1 MLDLSSTPDEFLQPI
16 ACVVE
21 AALRHADSLRSEDV
35 MVVGAWC
42 RDIQHHALG
51 HRFATSATRDLDLA
65 LALSSWD
72 AYRALAD
79 AFPWVG
85 DTGIRFRIAEVTV
98 DLLPFGEIED
108 PQGTA
113 QPPTRG
119 EKLSV
124 WAFEEIFAASLSF
137 VLPAVGTVRIPT
149 VAGYAAAKL
158 GGWLDRSEWFEAKDA
173 ADLALVLYW
182 YGESGAV
189 HERLYATSAGNEI
202 LIAESADVPR
212 AAARMLGVDVATT
225 IGSDRLAE
233 LLARWPGNLNL
244 LIHELSVASDAAWP
258 RDGKRRSD
266 LVDTLTR
273 GMTESPPD
281 SASNPRGGDG

>member
-1 MLDLSSTPDEFLQPI
+1 MLDLSTTPDEFLEPI
-16 ACVVE
+16 ARVVE
-21 AALRHADSLRSEDV
+21 AALRHADSLRPGDV

-79 AFPWVG
+79 AFPKVG

-98 DLLPFGEIED
+98 DLLPFGNIED

-124 WAFEEIFAASLSF
+124 WAFEEIFAASLPL
-137 VLPAVGTVRIPT
+137 VLPAVHQPVLRLQPRTRHLPT
-149 VAGYAAAKL
+149 QHRY
-158 GGWLDRSEWFEAKDA
+158 
-173 ADLALVLYW
+173 LV
-182 YGESGAV
+182 
-189 HERLYATSAGNEI
+189 T
-202 LIAESADVPR
+202 
-212 AAARMLGVDVATT
+212 
-225 IGSDRLAE
+225 
-233 LLARWPGNLNL
+233 
-244 LIHELSVASDAAWP
+244 
-258 RDGKRRSD
+258 
-266 LVDTLTR
+266 
-273 GMTESPPD
+273 
-281 SASNPRGGDG
+281 

>member
-85 DTGIRFRIAEVTV
+85 DTGIRFRIAESPSTFSHSAKSKIRKAPRNR
-98 DLLPFGEIED
+98 LRE
-108 PQGTA
+108 
-113 QPPTRG
+113 
-119 EKLSV
+119 
-124 WAFEEIFAASLSF
+124 
-137 VLPAVGTVRIPT
+137 VR
-149 VAGYAAAKL
+149 
-158 GGWLDRSEWFEAKDA
+158 S
-173 ADLALVLYW
+173 
-182 YGESGAV
+182 
-189 HERLYATSAGNEI
+189 
-202 LIAESADVPR
+202 
-212 AAARMLGVDVATT
+212 
-225 IGSDRLAE
+225 
-233 LLARWPGNLNL
+233 
-244 LIHELSVASDAAWP
+244 
-258 RDGKRRSD
+258 
-266 LVDTLTR
+266 
-273 GMTESPPD
+273 
-281 SASNPRGGDG
+281 